1 MFISDPEDPGTANG
15 LYTLI
20 EMIRGVE
27 LNSNQSQS
35 SHAHAARLILVL
47 ALAPAVGVGL
57 CRFAY
62 SLLLPDMRESLAWSY
77 ATAGFLN
84 TSNAAGYLSGAL
96 AASPIARRIG
106 LFRAVLIGTAVCVAT
121 LVFSM
126 SANVVVLSTVRFLSG
141 FAGAVAFVAASA
153 LAANIAQAHPDRL
166 GFLMGLLYTGPG
178 IGIFISGL
186 TAPFLLQWL
195 GPGSWWIV
203 WGVLAAIALV
213 LNMALPL
220 ARAAPDRS
228 SGRSAAS
235 EAPISPM
242 LVYLVGYFLYGA
254 GSIAYMTFMIAF
266 VRDAGG
272 GALLQSVFWTIIA
285 LGAFVSPW
293 LWGGV
298 ISRGRGG
305 GAAAIVTAVTGLGAL
320 IPFLSSSTLALAVS
334 AAVFGSGFFAVTSST
349 TAFVRF
355 NYPPD
360 AWPKAIG
367 ILTMA
372 FGIGS
377 MLGPIVTG
385 AVSDK
390 TGSLGAMLAISAGLL
405 GMGAVV
411 AACQRP
417 LAR

>member
-1 MFISDPEDPGTANG
+1 VKV
-15 LYTLI
+15 
-20 EMIRGVE
+20 IRGVE
-27 LNSNQSQS
+27 LISSQSQLS
-35 SHAHAARLILVL
+35 EARAARLILVL

-77 ATAGFLN
+77 ATAGLMN
-84 TSNAAGYLSGAL
+84 TTNAAGYLSGAL

-121 LVFSM
+121 LVLSM
-126 SANVVVLSTVRFLSG
+126 SASVMVLSTVRFLSG

-153 LAANIAQAHPDRL
+153 LATNIAQAHPLRL

-203 WGVLAAIALV
+203 WGVLAAIAFV
-213 LNMALPL
+213 LNMVLPL
-220 ARAAPDRS
+220 ARAAPDAS
-228 SGRSAAS
+228 SGKAVAAS
-235 EAPISPM
+235 APILPM
-242 LVYLVGYFLYGA
+242 LVYLIGYFFYGA

-266 VRDAGG
+266 VRDSGG
-272 GALLQSVFWTIIA
+272 GALTQSAFWTIIA

-298 ISRGRGG
+298 INRGRGG
-305 GAAAIVTAVTGLGAL
+305 GATAIVTAVTGLGAL
-320 IPFLSSSTLALAVS
+320 IPFFSASIVALAVS

-355 NYPPD
+355 NYSPD
-360 AWPKAIG
+360 AWPRAIG

-385 AVSDK
+385 AASDA
-390 TGSLGAMLAISAGLL
+390 TESLSSMLAISAALL
-405 GMGAVV
+405 GLGAVV

-417 LAR
+417 LGGRVER

>member
-1 MFISDPEDPGTANG
+1 M
-15 LYTLI
+15 
-20 EMIRGVE
+20 
-27 LNSNQSQS
+27 Q
-35 SHAHAARLILVL
+35 AARLILIL

-62 SLLLPDMRESLAWSY
+62 SLLLPDMRDSLSWSY
-77 ATAGFLN
+77 ATAGFMN
-84 TSNAAGYLSGAL
+84 TANAAGYLSGAL
-96 AASPIARRIG
+96 AASPIVRRIG

-121 LVFSM
+121 LVLSM
-126 SANVVVLSTVRFLSG
+126 SANSVVLSGAQFLSG
-141 FAGAVAFVAASA
+141 VAGAVAFVAASA
-153 LAANIAQAHPDRL
+153 LATNIAQAHPARL

-178 IGIFISGL
+178 IGIFLSGL
-186 TAPFLLQWL
+186 TAPFLLEWL
-195 GPGSWWIV
+195 GPGSWWII
-203 WGVLAAIALV
+203 WGVLAVIAAMLGA
-213 LNMALPL
+213 MLPL
-220 ARAAPDRS
+220 ARAAPETS
-228 SGRSAAS
+228 SGHSVAAR
-235 EAPISPM
+235 APISPM
-242 LVYLVGYFLYGA
+242 LVYLISYFFYGA

-298 ISRGRGG
+298 INRGRGG
-305 GAAAIVTAVTGLGAL
+305 GATAVVTAVTGLGAL
-320 IPFLSSSTLALAVS
+320 IPFLDSSTLALAVS

-367 ILTMA
+367 ILTTA

-385 AVSDK
+385 TVTDA
-390 TGSLGAMLAISAGLL
+390 TGSLKLMLLISSAMLAL
-405 GMGAVV
+405 GAVI

-417 LAR
+417 IAMTTR

>member
-1 MFISDPEDPGTANG
+1 MPPSLPDPKSAQP
-15 LYTLI
+15 
-20 EMIRGVE
+20 E
-27 LNSNQSQS
+27 L
-35 SHAHAARLILVL
+35 HAARLILVL

-62 SLLLPDMRESLAWSY
+62 SLVLPDMRESLAWSY
-77 ATAGFLN
+77 ATAGFMN
-84 TSNAAGYLSGAL
+84 TANAAGYLTGAL
-96 AASPIARRIG
+96 AASLVARRIG
-106 LFRAVLIGTAVCVAT
+106 LFRAVLFGTAVCVVT
-121 LVFSM
+121 LVASM
-126 SANVVVLSTVRFLSG
+126 SANFVVLSAARFSSG
-141 FAGAVAFVAASA
+141 VAGAVAFVAASA
-153 LAANIAQAHPDRL
+153 LAANIAQAHPRRL

-186 TAPFLLQWL
+186 TAPSLLQWL

-213 LNMALPL
+213 LNLLLPL
-220 ARAAPDRS
+220 ARAAPD
-228 SGRSAAS
+228 SGAAGTMKAD
-235 EAPISPM
+235 APILPM

-272 GALLQSVFWTIIA
+272 GALLQGAFWTIIA

-293 LWGGV
+293 LWGSV
-298 ISRGRGG
+298 INRSRGG
-305 GAAAIVTAVTGLGAL
+305 GATAIVTAITGLGAV
-320 IPFLSSSTLALAVS
+320 IPYFDSSPATLALS
-334 AAVFGSGFFAVTSST
+334 AAVFGIAFFSVTSST

-355 NYPPD
+355 NYPAD

-385 AVSDK
+385 AVSDA
-390 TGSLGAMLAISAGLL
+390 TGSIKDMLAISAGLL
-405 GMGAVV
+405 ALGAAV
-411 AACQRP
+411 AAVQKP
-417 LAR
+417 LGYSA

>member
-1 MFISDPEDPGTANG
+1 LTSP
-15 LYTLI
+15 
-20 EMIRGVE
+20 
-27 LNSNQSQS
+27 QSQS
-35 SHAHAARLILVL
+35 EAQATRLILVL

-62 SLLLPDMRESLAWSY
+62 SLVLPDMRESLAWTY

-84 TSNAAGYLSGAL
+84 TANAAGCLSGAL

-121 LVFSM
+121 LVLSM

-141 FAGAVAFVAASA
+141 FTGAVAFVAASA
-153 LAANIAQAHPDRL
+153 LAANVAQAHPQRL
-166 GFLMGLLYTGPG
+166 GFLMGVLYTGPG

-186 TAPFLLQWL
+186 TAPFLLQWF

-213 LNMALPL
+213 LTVVLPL
-220 ARAAPDRS
+220 ARAAPDRT
-228 SGRSAAS
+228 SGRAVAAN
-235 EAPISPM
+235 APISPM
-242 LVYLVGYFLYGA
+242 LVYLVGYFFYGA

-272 GALLQSVFWTIIA
+272 GALMQSAFWTIIA

-298 ISRGRGG
+298 INRGRSG
-305 GAAAIVTAVTGLGAL
+305 GATAIVTAVTGLGAL
-320 IPFLSSSTLALAVS
+320 IPFFGNSTGALALS
-334 AAVFGSGFFAVTSST
+334 AAVFGSAFFAVTSST

-360 AWPKAIG
+360 AWPKTIG

-372 FGIGS
+372 FGTGS
-377 MLGPIVTG
+377 MLGPIVAG
-385 AVSDK
+385 AVSDAS
-390 TGSLGAMLAISAGLL
+390 GSLSAMLAISAGLL
-405 GMGAVV
+405 ALGAVV

-417 LAR
+417 LKSL